1 MQLLKLI
8 PFMQN
13 TKGKPKND
21 KKRHV
26 NRYSH
31 AIKAMLLGGLTS
43 FFLAPTY
50 ADSLDT
56 KPWLKIVPEQCVALL
71 QGQEC
76 YVSVELHWQANTNGD
91 YCLYSSLTTNALQCW
106 RNKKQGEF
114 KQEFVSKT
122 NIKFFLKVK
131 QKNGN
136 TKVRKQANI
145 ASAEI
150 KMAWVHKKK
159 GKPRTSW
166 RMF

>member
-13 TKGKPKND
+13 TKEKPKRN
-21 KKRHV
+21 KKCHA
-26 NRYSH
+26 NRAIY
-31 AIKAMLLGGLTS
+31 AIKFMLLGGLTS
-43 FFLAPTY
+43 LFLSPTH
-50 ADSLDT
+50 ADSFDT

-76 YVSVELHWQANTNGD
+76 YVSVELNWQANTNGD

-106 RNKKQGEF
+106 RDKRQGEF

-131 QKNGN
+131 QKKGN
-136 TKVRKQANI
+136 KKVRKQANI
-145 ASAEI
+145 AAAEI